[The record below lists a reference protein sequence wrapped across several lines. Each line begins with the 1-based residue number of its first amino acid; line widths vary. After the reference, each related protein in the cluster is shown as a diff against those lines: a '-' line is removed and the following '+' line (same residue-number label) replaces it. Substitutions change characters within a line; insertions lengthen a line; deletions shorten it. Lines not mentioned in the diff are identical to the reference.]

1 MLIIYNRGKGAF
13 WWKYWEIRKFGLF
26 FCTSFL
32 LFILTLLY
40 FTLLYFTLLYCILQ
54 IVMLHSLIFPKL
66 TFRLFMPF
74 LSQNRQK
81 LIYTHNDNKSLCYI
95 FTKIQPIS
103 TTENS
108 RIKTIFRKIQTHSRT
123 PKLPKNIT

>member
-1 MLIIYNRGKGAF
+1 MADFRTHF
-13 WWKYWEIRKFGLF
+13 HTLF

-40 FTLLYFTLLYCILQ
+40 FTLLYFIVYYKRKQ
-54 IVMLHSLIFPKL
+54 IVMLHYTISTKL
-66 TFRLFMPF
+66 TIRLFMPF

-95 FTKIQPIS
+95 FTKIQHIS
-103 TTENS
+103 TTENR
-108 RIKTIFRKIQTHSRT
+108 RITTIFRKIPTPYRT
-123 PKLPKNIT
+123 PKFQKNIT

>member
-1 MLIIYNRGKGAF
+1 MADFRTHF
-13 WWKYWEIRKFGLF
+13 HPQLF

-40 FTLLYFTLLYCILQ
+40 FTLLYFIVYYKRKQ
-54 IVMLHSLIFPKL
+54 IVMLQSHIFTKL
-66 TFRLFMPF
+66 TLRLFMPF

-95 FTKIQPIS
+95 FTKIKPVFQG
-103 TTENS
+103 ENI
-108 RIKTIFRKIQTHSRT
+108 RIQTFFRKITTPSRT
-123 PKLPKNIT
+123 TKLPKNIT